1 MLLQLRLTT
10 MLFINAKFF
19 NRGSP
24 WPSSTSRRM
33 FRGICLILT
42 YFWGW
47 VPLLQQCGTI
57 YIFNILY
64 EFFCLS
70 LYIYIYINIVI
81 FLTQFEGG
89 LCTSCFKIGFLHAI
103 AATALPCLNFF
114 PHVLSNICFVIFL
127 YDPLFSQSFFSF
139 LSRSHYLLCLLR
151 ENVSESD
158 VV

>member
-1 MLLQLRLTT
+1 M
-10 MLFINAKFF
+10 
-19 NRGSP
+19 
-24 WPSSTSRRM
+24 PSS
-33 FRGICLILT
+33 LIGVPHDPVQHPEECSEEYVSSWPTFEVEFLFYSNVALYT
-42 YFWGW
+42 FLISFMNFFVW
-47 VPLLQQCGTI
+47 V
-57 YIFNILY
+57 
-64 EFFCLS
+64 
-70 LYIYIYINIVI
+70 YIYIYINIVI